1 MGRKTAGI
9 LVGAALAIAV
19 LPVGGAP
26 REKIERKVGA
36 DLVELDYSDVSPPLR
51 SIKPIPPR
59 FADNEEHEV
68 KRLPHHHPFRPLG
81 RQRDLALQSVAGPL
95 VGTTAGV
102 NFDGLGLPGYT
113 VTGAP
118 PDTNGA
124 IGATQYV
131 QWVNTAFAVF
141 DKASGSRLYGP
152 ANGNTLWQ
160 GFARRCDADHSRDP
174 IAVYDQV

>member
-81 RQRDLALQSVAGPL
+81 RRPGDQEIVGQS
-95 VGTTAGV
+95 
-102 NFDGLGLPGYT
+102 
-113 VTGAP
+113 TGAAAQHGVARP
-118 PDTNGA
+118 EDSSQFGDKIVMPRLR
-124 IGATQYV
+124 
-131 QWVNTAFAVF
+131 TA
-141 DKASGSRLYGP
+141 KRL
-152 ANGNTLWQ
+152 
-160 GFARRCDADHSRDP
+160 
-174 IAVYDQV
+174 